1 MIDIVLKM
9 AALSLPFFL
18 ANMAFA
24 ACYFDDGPSGRLSNY
39 CAIQLINGQ
48 RIDNRSLRLVDYKLK
63 MEGNTQGLG
72 LPTKVKKNTTQR
84 FFSPLLFYS
93 NNINGGN
100 SSKPLKLG
108 NLTFEGEEELFRKV
122 GMLAGGGAGFR
133 NRYIYNDGG
142 YLQYNANISYA
153 YSPKHKLGVG
163 TVGARACD
171 IRRVLNSWYLDSCA
185 GQSRT
190 RKDLS
195 DTTNSELS
203 FVTSNHFKNF
213 GRSFSQVDFGVKRF
227 FTKDY
232 TQNQVVFGF
241 DTIHSNDV
249 FTNFGATFGEAIT
262 AKLAT
267 RLSLGGRIIVAVADK
282 PLSLSA
288 TYTDSG
294 GGIMLGVSRS
304 EKNYRISASY
314 PIWQKVKL
322 SVGYKKTDST
332 IDHYNLQSPTL
343 GLELPTIQF

>member
-1 MIDIVLKM
+1 M
-9 AALSLPFFL
+9 AALLLPFFL
-18 ANMAFA
+18 ANMASA

-48 RIDNRSLRLVDYKLK
+48 RVDNRSLSLIDYRLK
-63 MEGNTQGLG
+63 MEGNTNGLG
-72 LPTKVKKNTTQR
+72 LPAKVKKHTTQN
-84 FFSPLLFYS
+84 FLSPLLFYS

-108 NLTFEGEEELFRKV
+108 NLTFEGEKKLFSKV
-122 GMLAGGGAGFR
+122 GILAGVRAGLN
-133 NRYIYNDGG
+133 NRYIYSDGR
-142 YLQYNANISYA
+142 YLQYSANISYA

-171 IRRVLNSWYLDSCA
+171 IRRILNSWYLDSCA

-203 FVTSNHFKNF
+203 FVTSNSFKNF
-213 GRSFSQVDFGVKRF
+213 EQSFSQVDFGVKRF
-227 FTKDY
+227 FTKSY
-232 TQNQVVFGF
+232 TQNQVVLGF

-249 FTNFGATFGEAIT
+249 FTDFGATFGEAIT
-262 AKLAT
+262 SKLAT
-267 RLSLGGRIIVAVADK
+267 RLSLSGRIIVSIADK

-288 TYTDSG
+288 TYTDSD

-304 EKNYRISASY
+304 EKNYGISVSY
-314 PIWQKVKL
+314 PIWQKIKL
-322 SVGYKKTDST
+322 SVGYQKTDST
-332 IDHYNLQSPTL
+332 IDHYNFQSPTL
-343 GLELPTIQF
+343 GLELPVIQF